1 MSVFRPTSPLGI
13 PRNGAGS
20 AFPSRPPFG
29 EDCGQTGSDA
39 GSTHIPGDTPSLGP
53 ALFLGTPHHWDTP
66 ILGVTHPWGHLI
78 HVVTPS
84 LGMLHPCG
92 RSILWVT
99 PPWGHP
105 CSHTPIASAPFCC
118 GCFLRQPG
126 PKAGLKAAAHGMVS
140 CCVASLSHL
149 PSHRHFVLFFFPF
162 LSRTSL
168 ARMIAF
174 QHRLINSHRQ
184 AGL

>member
-13 PRNGAGS
+13 TRNGAGS

-78 HVVTPS
+78 HAVAPS

-118 GCFLRQPG
+118 GCFCSTNLE
-126 PKAGLKAAAHGMVS
+126 AARPQGWAQGS
-140 CCVASLSHL
+140 SPWYGELLCSIAL
-149 PSHRHFVLFFFPF
+149 PSPIPHAFCPLFFSFSF
-162 LSRTSL
+162 KNFSGSNDCLST
-168 ARMIAF
+168 
-174 QHRLINSHRQ
+174 QVN
-184 AGL
+184 